1 MKIHESMRWFA
12 AASVILVLFVMLAQG
27 QHILIPLCVILL
39 FICAGLCLIGG
50 VLHLMFS

>member
-1 MKIHESMRWFA
+1 MKIHQSVRWFA
-12 AASVILVLFVMLAQG
+12 AATVILVLFVMLAHG
-27 QHILIPLCVILL
+27 QHVLIPLGVILL